1 MRNANIQK
9 KVNRTRRH
17 ARVRAKI
24 TGTAQ
29 RPRVSVFKSNR
40 HIFVQVVD
48 DVAGTTL
55 ASSKSVAT
63 KKSKLKGTKTELAK
77 IIGST
82 IAEKMKEK
90 GITSAVFDTGGF
102 RYHGRVQAVA
112 EGLRAG
118 GIKI

>member
-1 MRNANIQK
+1 MKNITVQK
-9 KVNRTRRH
+9 RVNRTRRH

-40 HIFVQVVD
+40 HLFVQVVD
-48 DVAGTTL
+48 DVSGTTL
-55 ASSKSVAT
+55 ASSKIVAAR
-63 KKSKLKGTKTELAK
+63 KSKHTSAKTELAK
-77 IIGST
+77 IIGGE

-102 RYHGRVQAVA
+102 KYHGRVQAVA
-112 EGLRAG
+112 EGLRAE